1 MDLLMLVNQFCNYLP
16 DHWHLQLARTQSIIW
31 CFLLPLRLLYR
42 RIGFGRV
49 NEQHSMME
57 KIEVQDE
64 ESKFQQDDNEDQD
77 SLMETLVNHQR
88 YKK

>member
-1 MDLLMLVNQFCNYLP
+1 
-16 DHWHLQLARTQSIIW
+16 
-31 CFLLPLRLLYR
+31 
-42 RIGFGRV
+42 
-49 NEQHSMME
+49 MME

-77 SLMETLVNHQR
+77 SLMENLANHQR